1 MAGPRDYHT
10 KQSKSDKDKCHMISL
25 TCRIPP
31 PQKKMGTNE
40 CIYETDSQTL
50 KANMVTKAERWWW
63 GGINREFGIGIRT
76 TLLEKDNQQG
86 PVV

>member
-1 MAGPRDYHT
+1 MPYDITYM
-10 KQSKSDKDKCHMISL
+10 QN
-25 TCRIPP
+25 PP
-31 PQKKMGTNE
+31 PKKKMGTNE

-63 GGINREFGIGIRT
+63 GGINREFGIGIHT

>member
-1 MAGPRDYHT
+1 
-10 KQSKSDKDKCHMISL
+10 
-25 TCRIPP
+25 
-31 PQKKMGTNE
+31 MGTNE

-63 GGINREFGIGIRT
+63 GGINREFGIGIHT